1 MDDAPSIY
9 LLALPFVVF
18 AIAGATAALHRLLGE
33 PLGATVAAKL
43 ADIAQTLALMLVA
56 YGPAMGYVQRQN
68 AIASAAQQAGGEPR
82 QLPRGPGIERARR
95 GEESDDVDDLHG
107 R

>member
-1 MDDAPSIY
+1 MDDAPSLW

-18 AIAGATAALHRLLGE
+18 ALAGATAALHKLLGE
-33 PLGATVAAKL
+33 PLGATVGAKL

-68 AIASAAQQAGGEPR
+68 AIAAAQAPKQLTNGAPR
-82 QLPRGPGIERARR
+82 RDGKGA
-95 GEESDDVDDLHG
+95 DDGDDLHG
-107 R
+107 

>member
-1 MDDAPSIY
+1 M
-9 LLALPFVVF
+9 LPFVVF
-18 AIAGATAALHRLLGE
+18 AVAGLTAALHKLLGE

-68 AIASAAQQAGGEPR
+68 AIASAQAPSPKRIG
-82 QLPRGPGIERARR
+82 RGDDEARR
-95 GEESDDVDDLHG
+95 EADDVNDLHD
-107 R
+107 